1 MNAQNILE
9 VRGLKTSFKLP
20 EGMLKA
26 VDDVDLT
33 LRTGKTLGIIG
44 ESGCGKSVTA
54 HSILN
59 IVQMPGKV
67 YGGQVMYRNRDG
79 QEVDLVSL
87 SPNSAKMRAVR
98 GKEISMIFQEPM
110 SSMSPVYTIGK
121 QMTETY
127 LTHQP
132 KKKGKVVQREAREL
146 ALDMLHKVGIS
157 NPKQRMLDYPHQLS
171 GGMCQRAMIAMALML
186 NPAILIADEPT
197 TALDVTV
204 QAQITDLM
212 LELQESLGMS
222 IIYITH
228 DMGVIAEMATDIS
241 VMYLGRIVEH
251 GSNRQIFENPL
262 HPYTIRLLRSI
273 PRLGKK
279 VPGARLDAI
288 PGNVPM
294 LLDAKD
300 ECGFYSRCQAAAPGI
315 CDTCGNP
322 PLIEMESGH
331 FARCHLLMK
340 EGVNADA

>member
-1 MNAQNILE
+1 MNAENILE
-9 VRGLKTSFKLP
+9 VEGLCTYFKLP
-20 EGMLKA
+20 EGLLKA
-26 VDDVDLT
+26 VDSVNLS
-33 LRTGKTLGIIG
+33 LRQGKTLGIIG

-59 IVQMPGKV
+59 TVQTPGKI
-67 YGGQVMYRNRDG
+67 YSGHVMYRGRDG
-79 QEVDLVSL
+79 QEIDLAAL
-87 SPNSAKMRAVR
+87 PPNSKRMRSVR
-98 GKEISMIFQEPM
+98 GNEISMIFQEPM
-110 SSMSPVYTIGK
+110 SSMSPVYTIGR
-121 QMTETY
+121 QITEAY

-132 KKKGKVVQREAREL
+132 KKSRVAAKEAEER
-146 ALDMLHKVGIS
+146 ALEMLNSVGIS
-157 NPKQRMLDYPHQLS
+157 NPRQRMRDYPHQLS

-212 LELQESLGMS
+212 LGLQEKLGMS

-241 VMYLGRIVEH
+241 VMYLGRVVEH

-262 HPYTIRLLRSI
+262 HPYTIRLLKSI
-273 PRLGKK
+273 PRLGRKI
-279 VPGARLDAI
+279 PGKRLDAI

-300 ECGFYSRCQAAAPGI
+300 ECGFFSRCQDAQPGV
-315 CDTCGNP
+315 CDAEGLP
-322 PLIEMESGH
+322 PLVEYEPGH
-331 FARCHLLMK
+331 YARCHLLGK
-340 EGVNADA
+340 GA

>member
-1 MNAQNILE
+1 MKPENILE
-9 VRGLKTSFKLP
+9 VTGLKTYFKLP

-26 VDDVDLT
+26 VDDVDFS

-59 IVQMPGKV
+59 TVQTPGKV
-67 YGGQVMYRNRDG
+67 YGGSVMYRNREG
-79 QEVDLVSL
+79 EERDLVAL
-87 SPNSAKMRAVR
+87 APNSPQIRSIR
-98 GKEISMIFQEPM
+98 GREISMIFQEPM
-110 SSMSPVYTIGK
+110 SSMSPVYTIGR
-121 QMTETY
+121 QMTEAY

-132 KKKGKVVQREAREL
+132 RQNRAAKLEAEQV
-146 ALDMLHKVGIS
+146 ALDMLNKVGIS

-212 LELQESLGMS
+212 LSLQQSMGMS

-228 DMGVIAEMATDIS
+228 DMGVTAEMANDIC
-241 VMYLGRIVEH
+241 VMYLGRIVEY
-251 GSNRQIFENPL
+251 GSNRQIFENPV
-262 HPYTIRLLRSI
+262 HPYTVRLLKSI
-273 PRLGKK
+273 PRLGQK
-279 VPGARLDAI
+279 VAGARLDAI

-294 LLDAKD
+294 LLDATD
-300 ECGFYSRCQAAAPGI
+300 ECGFYSRCQEADSGI
-315 CDTCGNP
+315 CLDGQP
-322 PLIEMESGH
+322 PLTEVEPGH
-331 FARCHLLMK
+331 YARCHRLQRGGLAQN
-340 EGVNADA
+340 V